1 MSIGDREYVISLTGK
16 DSHKVMIPAGQGS
29 FSIGT
34 KGLSEGKY
42 DVWVEPDS
50 VIDWN
55 AFNAFYTGYGEEKKA
70 EYPYGDWP
78 RWFYYSG
85 NDTGFIEWSKK
96 RKIEQ
101 FQWFPHTGMCVGLAD
116 ANITHL
122 CIYAHGH
129 PDEICQQK
137 LTGAGARVGED
148 ALPYS
153 IVQLHAQGQNCNSA
167 QRKKLS
173 ASTDTDCKLEIFV
186 GGNIR
191 ELTLAG
197 ALENFDII
205 KCDQMPYMEF
215 TPDYPKENLI
225 CQLPVFPVLAQ
236 ASALCIYNSPE
247 KAAFDCKSLLQFEN
261 LKSLSLYGNLTNL
274 DALAE
279 LRQLESI
286 ALRYVPD
293 LERMPNLHSWEHLTY
308 FLGYNI
314 EETAGRTLRAELR
327 QMKKERQMEEY
338 SGVSKLRR
346 KIWFETEYGI
356 PFSEWEEKLAKKAA
370 RAYKSCFNQI
380 RKEQTEEV
388 VHQAVTEFIEKINRL
403 DGIETTEREDVYTA
417 ILQFAQGVDLDI
429 SAQKWEEWFD
439 EVREF

>member
-1 MSIGDREYVISLTGK
+1 
-16 DSHKVMIPAGQGS
+16 
-29 FSIGT
+29 
-34 KGLSEGKY
+34 
-42 DVWVEPDS
+42 
-50 VIDWN
+50 
-55 AFNAFYTGYGEEKKA
+55 
-70 EYPYGDWP
+70 
-78 RWFYYSG
+78 
-85 NDTGFIEWSKK
+85 
-96 RKIEQ
+96 
-101 FQWFPHTGMCVGLAD
+101 
-116 ANITHL
+116 
-122 CIYAHGH
+122 
-129 PDEICQQK
+129 
-137 LTGAGARVGED
+137 
-148 ALPYS
+148 
-153 IVQLHAQGQNCNSA
+153 
-167 QRKKLS
+167 
-173 ASTDTDCKLEIFV
+173 
-186 GGNIR
+186 
-191 ELTLAG
+191 
-197 ALENFDII
+197 
-205 KCDQMPYMEF
+205 MEF

-380 RKEQTEEV
+380 RKAQTEEV